1 MSKITLYGAKELAEK
16 FLIDLKLKNCKTDEY
31 GNKISFPHLAVDGN
45 SESTIIT
52 KYKAKLQVT
61 EILGKNMP
69 TGRDRY
75 AVDII
80 DVNSGAVHIGAYS
93 QYDADSLI
101 EAIEKTQMDI
111 VNEVRQN
118 WKDQQNFSRI
128 NVENLTTALADAL
141 LDKEIVVDFQERTD
155 DDMFRKAFF
164 NGEEIYCD
172 VVGCYSYY
180 YNELAEKIAKT
191 IEAEPAKY
199 HTLFNA
205 IKPWK
210 YEIQETAH
218 KTNYKENEYYE

>member
-1 MSKITLYGAKELAEK
+1 MSKITLYGAKDLAEQ
-16 FLIDLKLKNCKTDEY
+16 FLIDLKLKNCKIDEY
-31 GNKISFPHLAVDGN
+31 GNKISFPRLAVDGN

-52 KYKAKLQVT
+52 KYKAELQVT
-61 EILGKNMP
+61 EILGKNML
-69 TGRDRY
+69 TGRNCY

-101 EAIEKTQMDI
+101 EAIEKAQMDI

-128 NVENLTTALADAL
+128 NMENLTTALVDAL

-155 DDMFRKAFF
+155 DDMFCKAFF
-164 NGEEIYCD
+164 NGKEIYCD
-172 VVGCYSYY
+172 VVGGYSYS

-199 HTLFNA
+199 HILFNA

-218 KTNYKENEYYE
+218 KSKKSDMER